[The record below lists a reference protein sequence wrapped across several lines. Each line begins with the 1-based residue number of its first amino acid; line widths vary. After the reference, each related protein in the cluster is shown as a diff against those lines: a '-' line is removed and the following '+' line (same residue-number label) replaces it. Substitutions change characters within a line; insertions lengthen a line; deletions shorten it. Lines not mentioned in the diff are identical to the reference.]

1 MAVLSDITIIIPT
14 RNEADNILPFLA
26 TIPEQTPLIVVDD
39 SDDATPYLIRNH
51 RPRRT
56 QLLRR
61 SSNVT
66 QARQIGA
73 DTAVTPWLL
82 FSDADVV
89 FAPGYFP
96 RLLQILETGDHVFYG
111 PKRSRNQFRSYYHR
125 FAQGQRLSHRLGI
138 PAASG
143 SNLLVQRRA
152 FRAVGGFDLDLTC
165 NEDSEIVWRLKR
177 QGYRVHFVP
186 DLIVYATDHRR
197 LHRGLWRKTAHSLLR
212 CLLLWSG
219 LMPRRWRRSDWGYW
233 SQERKV
239 S

>member
-1 MAVLSDITIIIPT
+1 MGLLSDITIVIPT
-14 RNEADNILPFLA
+14 RNEADNIPSFLA
-26 TIPEQTPLIVVDD
+26 TIPEQTPLVVVDD

-56 QLLRR
+56 QLLRC

-73 DTAVTPWLL
+73 ETAVTPWLL
-82 FSDADVV
+82 FSDADVA
-89 FAPGYFP
+89 FAPDYFP
-96 RLLQILETGDHVFYG
+96 RLIQIIETGGQVFYG
-111 PKRSRNQFRSYYHR
+111 PKLSRNQFRRYYRR
-125 FAQGQRLSHRLGI
+125 FAQGQQLSHWLGI

-143 SNLLVQRRA
+143 SNLLVQRSA

-165 NEDSEIVWRLKR
+165 NEDSEIVWRLQR
-177 QGYRVHFVP
+177 RGYRIRFIS
-186 DLIVYATDHRR
+186 DLVVYATDHRR
-197 LHRGLWRKTAHSLLR
+197 LRRGPWRKTAHSLLR

-219 LMPRRWRRSDWGYW
+219 LMPHRWRRSDWGYW
-233 SQERKV
+233 SQERKA